1 MFFVSSRY
9 AAIFFGVAFKRAIKR
24 GPFGRKEILIEIRY
38 KKNTP
43 VAVKGQTVTQS
54 SIPGPFRFARRQMF
68 AARFHPIEKGL

>member
-24 GPFGRKEILIEIRY
+24 GHCKEILIEIRY